1 MPMKPKRPPVDPA
14 QGAILSRKVQMDLS
28 LKDIAEGTGINYG
41 RLRRFWN
48 SPPIEWNH
56 DDLLRVC
63 AFLGLKAEL
72 TVKEVGA

>member
-1 MPMKPKRPPVDPA
+1 
-14 QGAILSRKVQMDLS
+14 MDLS
-28 LKDIAEGTGINYG
+28 LKEIAEGTGINYG